1 MKSQIR
7 VIKTQGEYEGA
18 MSRLSSLM
26 DLDPVSGSDDEAELE
41 LLALVIEA
49 YESKIVPAV
58 LADPIEAILLRV
70 EQLGMTKKDLVP
82 MLGSA
87 SKVSEVLG
95 RKRQLSLSMIRALHK
110 GLDIPAEILI
120 SAAGDDAPD
129 ITVEPVHD
137 YSRFPFKEMFS
148 RGYFKPSFKGTLAQ
162 ARELKEELVTEFL
175 RGGVNERA
183 YALRAP
189 LHQEGAREMDEKA
202 LLVWR
207 VAAIKKARAMRL
219 KRPFLRESITGEW
232 LRDLARLS
240 RFETGPRLAQEYLAD
255 SGVALVIVE
264 HFPKTY
270 LDGAAMLD
278 EDIAIVALT
287 LRHDRIDNFWFALMH
302 ELVHIKKH
310 LTPEFGFIADNLDDK
325 TRSGDMEEDADAGA
339 REALIS
345 ATDWDDSEVRETK
358 NAEDAIKLAAQ
369 LRIHPAIVAGRVRY
383 ENKNFRLLNSLIGK
397 SGDVSG
403 CFADQLGDA
412 VMHAS

>member
-26 DLDPVSGSDDEAELE
+26 DLDLVSGSDDEAELE

-58 LADPIEAILLRV
+58 MTDPIEAILLRV

-95 RKRQLSLSMIRALHK
+95 RKRPLSLSMIRALHK
-110 GLDIPAEILI
+110 GIDIPAEILI
-120 SAAGDDAPD
+120 SAVGDDAPD

-137 YSRFPFKEMFS
+137 YSRFPFKEMFA
-148 RGYFKPSFKGTLAQ
+148 RGYFKPSFNGTLAQ
-162 ARELKEELVTEFL
+162 ARELKEELVTAFL

-219 KRPFLRESITGEW
+219 KRPFLGESITGEW

-240 RFETGPRLAQEYLAD
+240 RFEIGPRLAQEYLAD
-255 SGVALVIVE
+255 SGIALVIVE
-264 HFPKTY
+264 HFPRTY

-310 LTPEFGFIADNLDDK
+310 LTPDFGFIADNLDDK
-325 TRSGDMEEDADAGA
+325 TRSGDMEEEADAGA

-345 ATDWDDSEVRETK
+345 AVDWVGSEVRETK
-358 NAEDAIKLAAQ
+358 SAEDAIKLAAQ

-403 CFADQLGDA
+403 CFTDQLGDA